1 MTTSGGR
8 PAGQSGQTYEQSGG
22 YQQQG
27 PGYAPAPQ
35 DTRYTG
41 QRRSGSP
48 GAVAGTV
55 LAGVLMI
62 ISGITGFLAG
72 LAFVIKGSFYV
83 NPSGYAYAWSTKN
96 WGWVELIVGAVV
108 FAAGVCVL
116 LGMTWARV
124 VGVILATLSAIASF
138 MTIPYYPIWSIIVV
152 AIDVFII
159 WALVR
164 RGQETA

>member
-8 PAGQSGQTYEQSGG
+8 PTGQTGQAYEQSGG
-22 YQQQG
+22 YQQG
-27 PGYAPAPQ
+27 AGYTPATQ

-41 QRRSGSP
+41 QRRSGGA

-62 ISGITGFLAG
+62 VSGITGFLAG
-72 LAFVIKGSFYV
+72 LAFVIKSAFYH
-83 NPSGYAYAWSTKN
+83 NPSGYAYAWSVKN

-124 VGVILATLSAIASF
+124 VGVFLATLSLIASF
-138 MTIPYYPIWSIIVV
+138 MTIPYYPIWSIVV
-152 AIDVFII
+152 IAIDVFII

-164 RGQETA
+164 RGRETV